1 MHLQGSVIVESIL
14 ASAVSDADVVLEA
27 VVEDVQVKNRLFKG
41 RLVGYMSCEWKSSLH
56 CEIIA
61 LCMNLQTL
69 LHCVQKRLC
78 SLVIL

>member
-41 RLVGYMSCEWKSSLH
+41 TCKCHV
-56 CEIIA
+56 
-61 LCMNLQTL
+61 
-69 LHCVQKRLC
+69 V
-78 SLVIL
+78 